1 MCGRGK
7 RRPRELWRPWWLRNV
22 LKLKTRFLDLAS
34 FRFANDASLGMTE
47 RISWKTFLA
56 DAGSYLACD
65 LGITM
70 RKIFASVLFVLA
82 LNVLVM
88 AQDSAPADKSHDM
101 SGMDMSGHDMSS
113 MGGEAHAM
121 HSMEDRHMDMGP
133 HMKMTVLRPVKAGD
147 QEKAGQVVVA
157 ARRAA
162 EKYKDYKVAL
172 TDGFKIFFP
181 NVPQKQYHFTNY
193 QNAYQA
199 VFKFD
204 PDKPTS
210 LLYEKHGNDYK
221 LVGVMYTARKT
232 ATEDELNERIPLSI
246 AQWHAHVNLCMPPA
260 DKRQEVLQAHPKF
273 GLRGSISTKE
283 DCDSA
288 GGRFMPQVFGWMV
301 HVYPMES
308 KAEDI
313 WSVEKQIDGHGN

>member
-1 MCGRGK
+1 
-7 RRPRELWRPWWLRNV
+7 
-22 LKLKTRFLDLAS
+22 
-34 FRFANDASLGMTE
+34 
-47 RISWKTFLA
+47 
-56 DAGSYLACD
+56 
-65 LGITM
+65 M
-70 RKIFASVLFVLA
+70 RKIFASALFVLA
-82 LNVLVM
+82 LNVLVV
-88 AQDSAPADKSHDM
+88 AQDSAPTDKSHDM
-101 SGMDMSGHDMSS
+101 SGMEMSGHDMSS

-133 HMKMTVLRPVKAGD
+133 HMKMTALRPVKAGD
-147 QEKAGQVVVA
+147 QDKAGQVVVA

-172 TDGFKIFFP
+172 ADGFKIFFP

-210 LLYEKHGNDYK
+210 LLYEKHGDDYK

-283 DCDSA
+283 DCDAA

-313 WSVEKQIDGHGN
+313 WSVEKQINGHGD